1 MTSLDSDPIYAAITA
16 HREACAIR
24 DMACAAYDNAP
35 EDEECSATQMAV
47 DYMSRTVDVEQGV
60 LADLMSTIPTSVA
73 ELAAL
78 ILHVD
83 AYNREQD
90 AFGNDTLGRAEA
102 LIARLSS
109 SIRLV
114 RVA

>member
-1 MTSLDSDPIYAAITA
+1 MEMTNPIHTNITA

-35 EDEECSATQMAV
+35 EDEECAATKMAG
-47 DYMSRTVDVEQGV
+47 DYMHRTVAAERGV
-60 LADLMSTIPTSVA
+60 LAKLMSTVPTSIA

-83 AYNREQD
+83 EYNRQQD